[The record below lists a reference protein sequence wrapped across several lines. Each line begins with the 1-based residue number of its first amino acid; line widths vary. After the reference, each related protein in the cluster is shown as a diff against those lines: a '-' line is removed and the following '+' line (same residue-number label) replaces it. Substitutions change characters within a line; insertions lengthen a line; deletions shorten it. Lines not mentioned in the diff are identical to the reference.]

1 MNPYYPKNKSGHISG
16 LKTGVPAR
24 RRARMNVV
32 QITCFCI
39 VALFFIAGA
48 VSAHSPQDVQFSYHE
63 MTGNLSVS
71 ITHVVDA
78 PIAHHIKE
86 VIIKKNGVV
95 IRTEYYDTQPLASL
109 PFTYNYMVPVSPG
122 DVLDATAVCNIAG
135 SASARLIIP
144 GMALTGTET
153 SGSPVSSGPSP
164 GESVYS
170 LLWPFHALFMITGF
184 LLLLSAVVMI
194 QAGKKTGNWY
204 KKHRFLAATG
214 VSLIIIAY
222 IIAFSMLALSGPGHL
237 RFPHSF
243 VGIFIVLLAVITLAL
258 GIYRDRTKTHKVQ
271 VRTVHIWLGRFL
283 LFLMALNIIL
293 GLLLTGIL

>member
-24 RRARMNVV
+24 RRARPNVV
-32 QITCFCI
+32 QITRFCI

-48 VSAHSPQDVQFSYHE
+48 VSAHSPQDVQLSYHE

-78 PIAHHIKE
+78 PLAHHIKE

-95 IRTEYYDTQPLASL
+95 IRTEYYDTQPSASL

-135 SASARLIIP
+135 SASERLIIP
-144 GMALTGTET
+144 GMAGTE
-153 SGSPVSSGPSP
+153 PSGPQEGSVTYQ
-164 GESVYS
+164 GASVYS
-170 LLWPFHALFMITGF
+170 LLWPFHAFFMITGF
-184 LLLLSAVVMI
+184 LLLLSAVI
-194 QAGKKTGNWY
+194 IARAGKKTGNWF
-204 KKHRFLAATG
+204 KKHRILAATG
-214 VSLIIIAY
+214 VSLVVIAY
-222 IIAFSMLALSGPGHL
+222 IIAFSMLALSGSGHL
-237 RFPHSF
+237 RFPHSYT
-243 VGIFIVLLAVITLAL
+243 GIVILLLAVITLAL
-258 GIYRDRTKTHKVQ
+258 GIFRNSTKAYRVQ
-271 VRTVHIWLGRFL
+271 VRTVHIWLGRLL